1 MTHSFEA
8 VVRIYI
14 STVLPLYNK
23 NIPVAQSLLE
33 QDGSAIVEHPDAM
46 MDNDDQATFNLIRFG
61 RSFVIIDTIMC
72 IKILDY

>member
-14 STVLPLYNK
+14 SKLPIYNK

-33 QDGSAIVEHPDAM
+33 QDGSVVVEHPDAM
-46 MDNDDQATFNLIRFG
+46 MDNDDQVYFKSDKIWQ
-61 RSFVIIDTIMC
+61 SFVILNTIMC
-72 IKILDY
+72 IKF